1 MAGEV
6 TNENEFVAVPFQ
18 TEISWDELKKDASGL
33 VPCIVQDYK
42 TGQVLM
48 LAYMNEAAYLETAAT
63 GTMCYYSRSRKSR
76 WLKGETS
83 GHFQYVKSL
92 YADCDKDTLLAKVAQ
107 KGAACHTG
115 SYSINIKIAL
125 GSLALFFI
133 LPGILQYDCTERK
146 KRGKIGQEKQD
157 WRK

>member
-76 WLKGETS
+76 WAKRRNKRSFSICEI
-83 GHFQYVKSL
+83 SL
-92 YADCDKDTLLAKVAQ
+92 CRL
-107 KGAACHTG
+107 
-115 SYSINIKIAL
+115 
-125 GSLALFFI
+125 
-133 LPGILQYDCTERK
+133 
-146 KRGKIGQEKQD
+146 
-157 WRK
+157 

>member
-18 TEISWDELKKDASGL
+18 AEISWDELKKDASGL

-107 KGAACHTG
+107 KGAA
-115 SYSINIKIAL
+115 SSSISIAFFARRPFASANVIYLIKR
-125 GSLALFFI
+125 I
-133 LPGILQYDCTERK
+133 LLLMLLLQSNQKANVVCDHL
-146 KRGKIGQEKQD
+146 
-157 WRK
+157 

>member
-18 TEISWDELKKDASGL
+18 AEISWDELKKDASGL

-63 GTMCYYSRSRKSR
+63 GT
-76 WLKGETS
+76 L
-83 GHFQYVKSL
+83 SL
-92 YADCDKDTLLAKVAQ
+92 IHISEPTRPY
-107 KGAACHTG
+107 
-115 SYSINIKIAL
+115 
-125 GSLALFFI
+125 
-133 LPGILQYDCTERK
+133 
-146 KRGKIGQEKQD
+146 
-157 WRK
+157 

>member
-18 TEISWDELKKDASGL
+18 AEISWNELKKDASGL

-63 GTMCYYSRSRKSR
+63 GTMCYYSHSRRFLFLPSLFPFFR
-76 WLKGETS
+76 Q
-83 GHFQYVKSL
+83 GHRHCSCGFCRRENASMLWDVGKR
-92 YADCDKDTLLAKVAQ
+92 D
-107 KGAACHTG
+107 
-115 SYSINIKIAL
+115 
-125 GSLALFFI
+125 
-133 LPGILQYDCTERK
+133 LPL
-146 KRGKIGQEKQD
+146 
-157 WRK
+157 

>member
-18 TEISWDELKKDASGL
+18 AEISWDELKKDASGL

-63 GTMCYYSRSRKSR
+63 GTMPQKQMAKRRNKRS
-76 WLKGETS
+76 
-83 GHFQYVKSL
+83 F
-92 YADCDKDTLLAKVAQ
+92 
-107 KGAACHTG
+107 
-115 SYSINIKIAL
+115 SICEISVCRL
-125 GSLALFFI
+125 
-133 LPGILQYDCTERK
+133 
-146 KRGKIGQEKQD
+146 
-157 WRK
+157 

>member
-1 MAGEV
+1 MAGEF

-18 TEISWDELKKDASGL
+18 AEISWDELKKDASGL

-107 KGAACHTG
+107 KEQHVIRDRIHASLIKLQNKYKNSVGQPGAIFYFARNFAIRLYRMQKT
-115 SYSINIKIAL
+115 
-125 GSLALFFI
+125 
-133 LPGILQYDCTERK
+133 
-146 KRGKIGQEKQD
+146 
-157 WRK
+157 W

>member
-1 MAGEV
+1 
-6 TNENEFVAVPFQ
+6 
-18 TEISWDELKKDASGL
+18 
-33 VPCIVQDYK
+33 
-42 TGQVLM
+42 M

-107 KGAACHTG
+107 KEQHVIRDRIHVSLIKLQNKYKNSAGQPGAIFYFVRNFANT
-115 SYSINIKIAL
+115 IVQK
-125 GSLALFFI
+125 
-133 LPGILQYDCTERK
+133 
-146 KRGKIGQEKQD
+146 GKM
-157 WRK
+157 W

>member
-18 TEISWDELKKDASGL
+18 AEISWDDLKKDASGL

-63 GTMCYYSRSRKSR
+63 GTMCSKPQKQMAKRRNKRSFSIC
-76 WLKGETS
+76 EI
-83 GHFQYVKSL
+83 SL
-92 YADCDKDTLLAKVAQ
+92 CRL
-107 KGAACHTG
+107 
-115 SYSINIKIAL
+115 
-125 GSLALFFI
+125 
-133 LPGILQYDCTERK
+133 
-146 KRGKIGQEKQD
+146 
-157 WRK
+157 